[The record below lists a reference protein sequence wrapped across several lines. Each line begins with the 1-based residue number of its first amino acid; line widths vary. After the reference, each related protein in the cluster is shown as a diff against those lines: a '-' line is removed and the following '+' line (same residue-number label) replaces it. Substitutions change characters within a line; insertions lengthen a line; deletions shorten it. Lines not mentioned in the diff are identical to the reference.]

1 MRPLLDHPP
10 VLEDDDQVRVA
21 DRREPV
27 RDHEGG
33 APGEE
38 PPERLLD
45 LALGADVDRGGRLV
59 EDQDPGVGQERA
71 REGDELTLAEREPC
85 PALAELRLV
94 AVLELEDETVG
105 ADRLRGRRDLLRCRV
120 RSRERDV
127 LGDGAAE
134 EESLLGDDPELTAER
149 VLRDVAEIV
158 AVDLDPALRRVVEAG
173 EELRDRRLAGA
184 GLADERDRRAR
195 RDVEVEPVQHLRE
208 LRPVAEA
215 DTLEADVAVD
225 PRQLDRVLRV
235 HDLWLLVEHA
245 DDLVER
251 GDRGQERVVE
261 LRELLD
267 RVEEVAE
274 IEREGEERAC
284 AHVAVVDEPA
294 AVAEDDRGC
303 RRREQVDRREVDRVQ
318 DGRLVVRVAIAAVDA
333 VERALLDRFARE
345 RLDDAHPRDVL
356 RQRRGHEPE
365 PLADVAVGAVRAA
378 PEPRRDKRH
387 RRQHGERR
395 QREPPV
401 EQEEDDGGAEEQ
413 ERVLDEARDAV
424 GDELVERLDVVRDPA
439 DDGAGAIALVE
450 AHREPLEVAEE
461 LVPEV
466 GEHSLARPAGQ
477 VRVRGG
483 KEERGHRRGQEE
495 DDDPGEPV
503 EVRVVDP
510 LVDRE
515 LREVGRRERDHG
527 VGEQRRECERR
538 AAAVGQRQPREQADA
553 LSRSPPRPVLYRA
566 ALLLG
571 EMPARLP
578 DLHAV
583 SFRRPWMRPCS

>member
-1 MRPLLDHPP
+1 M
-10 VLEDDDQVRVA
+10 LEDDDQVGVA

-33 APGEE
+33 AAGEQ

-45 LALGADVDRGGRLV
+45 LALGADVDRRGRLV
-59 EDQDPGVGQERA
+59 EDQDPGVGEQRP
-71 REGDELTLAEREPC
+71 REGDELTLAEREPR

-94 AVLELEDETVG
+94 AVLELEDEAVG
-105 ADRLRGRRDLLRCRV
+105 ADRLRRRGDLRRWRV

-134 EESLLGDDPELTAER
+134 EEPFLRHDPELTAER

-158 AVDLDPALRRVVEAG
+158 AVDRDPALGRVVEAR

-184 GLADERDRRAR
+184 CLADERDRRAR

-208 LRPVAEA
+208 LRPVPEA
-215 DTLEADVAVD
+215 DALEADVAVD

-274 IEREGEERAC
+274 IEREREERAG

-318 DGRLVVRVAIAAVDA
+318 DGRLVVRVPIAC
-333 VERALLDRFARE
+333 
-345 RLDDAHPRDVL
+345 
-356 RQRRGHEPE
+356 G
-365 PLADVAVGAVRAA
+365 
-378 PEPRRDKRH
+378 
-387 RRQHGERR
+387 
-395 QREPPV
+395 
-401 EQEEDDGGAEEQ
+401 
-413 ERVLDEARDAV
+413 
-424 GDELVERLDVVRDPA
+424 
-439 DDGAGAIALVE
+439 
-450 AHREPLEVAEE
+450 
-461 LVPEV
+461 
-466 GEHSLARPAGQ
+466 
-477 VRVRGG
+477 
-483 KEERGHRRGQEE
+483 
-495 DDDPGEPV
+495 
-503 EVRVVDP
+503 
-510 LVDRE
+510 
-515 LREVGRRERDHG
+515 
-527 VGEQRRECERR
+527 
-538 AAAVGQRQPREQADA
+538 
-553 LSRSPPRPVLYRA
+553 
-566 ALLLG
+566 
-571 EMPARLP
+571 
-578 DLHAV
+578 
-583 SFRRPWMRPCS
+583 